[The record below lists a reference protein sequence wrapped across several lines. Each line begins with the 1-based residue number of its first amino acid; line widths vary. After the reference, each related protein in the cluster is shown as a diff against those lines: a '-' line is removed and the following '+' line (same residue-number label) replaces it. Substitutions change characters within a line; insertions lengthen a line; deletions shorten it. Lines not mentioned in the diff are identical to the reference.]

1 MDSLNVLRLDKNSLT
16 GQLPTNVT
24 RLTNIEILSL
34 SENSLS
40 VLPTGLKVLTKLREL
55 QLSSNIIEDLPDE
68 YVNDF
73 TNLEI
78 LNISKN
84 AIGGDAFPAQFQST
98 ALTTVDFSFNNLNT
112 TFNISSLTSLVNL
125 KNI

>member
-1 MDSLNVLRLDKNSLT
+1 M
-16 GQLPTNVT
+16 GT

-40 VLPTGLKVLTKLREL
+40 VIPTGLKVLTKLREL
-55 QLSSNIIEDLPDE
+55 QLSSNIIDDLPPE
-68 YVNDF
+68 YVNEF
-73 TNLEI
+73 ANLEI

-84 AIGGDAFPAQFQST
+84 VIGGDAFPNQFQST

-112 TFNISSLTSLVNL
+112 TFNISSLTSLINL
-125 KNI
+125 KNIHMASCSLRSTLPNDISAL